1 MLKVK
6 FWRIE
11 NVVLMKV
18 LEQGEEIKRGCKE
31 VFESVD
37 FSIYSQCTPSMY
49 ANGIYVRGSKM
60 EDDNKVRYYCLSNCA
75 EAKLYI
81 ERATEAI
88 HEYNQSLS
96 KDPEQISDDIETV
109 IAE

>member
-18 LEQGEEIKRGCKE
+18 LEQGEEIERGCGE
-31 VFESVD
+31 FFCQNG
-37 FSIYSQCTPSMY
+37 FSLYSYTGQSLIE
-49 ANGIYVRGSKM
+49 NGLAVRG
-60 EDDNKVRYYCLSNCA
+60 DYIDYDNHIVIQEFPSIKK
-75 EAKLYI
+75 AKKCI
-81 ERATEAI
+81 KSATEAI
-88 HEYNQSLS
+88 HAYNQSIAE
-96 KDPEQISDDIETV
+96 KPEQTDDIETV